1 MKAARAPPDI
11 PSILRRVIARPR
23 KGAAPS
29 RSFAMS
35 DEPPDEAKGLQA
47 GFVAHLGSLLV
58 VHGLIIVASSSLIC
72 LVRASPYSHEM
83 SNISTKDS

>member
-1 MKAARAPPDI
+1 
-11 PSILRRVIARPR
+11 
-23 KGAAPS
+23 
-29 RSFAMS
+29 MS